1 MYHIRPTA
9 LIIALA
15 ITALAACKK
24 DQPAPPPPPPAAAP
38 APATPAPPPPPA
50 PAPLT
55 VADVQLASALDEAG
69 NPAPVSDTFAPS
81 DAIHAVVATTGTG
94 NAALAA
100 NWTFGADRQA
110 VHQEEHRIDTDGP
123 ARHLF
128 RINMDDGFPVG
139 DYHLDISLDGNVVSS
154 KSFKVQ

>member
-1 MYHIRPTA
+1 MYRIRPTA

-38 APATPAPPPPPA
+38 APATPAPPPA

-55 VADVQLASALDEAG
+55 VADVQLGSALGEDG
-69 NPAPVSDTFAPS
+69 NPAPVRDTFAPS

-100 NWTFGADRQA
+100 NWSFGADRQA